1 MIWKN
6 AIDEVATFLDKGKIP
21 CILLE
26 NKFDLLENE
35 KKDDPE
41 LIDFAS
47 KNKFDGVFR
56 TSAKTGLNI
65 DESIKFLILN
75 IFKRYEN
82 MHVKILTKQNI
93 RWDLKIIVVGNSATG
108 KSNIVTKWTENIFR
122 DTYKQTLVSEF
133 GSKIFE
139 NEGNFYRIQLWA
151 LPGQDI
157 NQMVTKVHVKD
168 AHGCI
173 IVSDTNNFKTREE

>member
-26 NKFDLLENE
+26 NKVDLLENE

-41 LIDFAS
+41 LIEFVT

-82 MHVKILTKQNI
+82 MHVKILNKQNI

-139 NEGNFYRIQLWA
+139 NEGKSYRIQLWDIS
-151 LPGQDI
+151 GQDKEHST
-157 NQMVTKVHVKD
+157 TKIFAQN

-173 IVSDTNNFKTREE
+173 IVSDAINVKTREE

>member
-56 TSAKTGLNI
+56 ISAKTGLNI

-75 IFKRYEN
+75 IIKRIEKLPDEMKEKLASSSKEKEEMEDKN
-82 MHVKILTKQNI
+82 NDSNDEDEKSK
-93 RWDLKIIVVGNSATG
+93 DESCNS
-108 KSNIVTKWTENIFR
+108 KSKEE
-122 DTYKQTLVSEF
+122 SEE
-133 GSKIFE
+133 E
-139 NEGNFYRIQLWA
+139 NE
-151 LPGQDI
+151 
-157 NQMVTKVHVKD
+157 KD
-168 AHGCI
+168 KK
-173 IVSDTNNFKTREE
+173 NNENE